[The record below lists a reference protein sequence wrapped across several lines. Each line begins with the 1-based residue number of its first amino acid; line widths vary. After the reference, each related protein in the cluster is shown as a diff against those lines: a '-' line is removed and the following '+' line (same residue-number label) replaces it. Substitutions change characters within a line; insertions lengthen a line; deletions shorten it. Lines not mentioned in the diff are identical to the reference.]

1 MWTRSSRSHTPGGGR
16 YVARAAGLVG
26 LLLFVCAPLPAQ
38 EGEPP
43 AEGEGEAGGGGSPTP
58 QAPVGVEEDPG
69 DAGEPGDPAEPDERS
84 PFDEPEPGGF
94 EAPFGDRTFISSS
107 LAMSTGRDQ
116 GFQARGEELDDTVH
130 RVTPRLFW
138 RLRPSPRSE
147 LAVGYAPELEYFEQ
161 NDDLDAVHHIA
172 GVRFSHELT
181 RRSRVTGGA
190 SLLDGEDPSRHLGGA
205 VLLVLPRVPY
215 QRTRARA
222 GFEHRWER
230 TSAFLEL
237 SRTDTEIDSAPGR
250 LLAVGLDRSE
260 TTATV
265 GLRRRVSPRLGLSGS
280 YSYVDASDAAPAGGP
295 GDVAA
300 EEVDAFQTAI
310 LGVDYSVTPR
320 VDLDV
325 SGGVLEDDDGEI
337 SYIGRAGIRRTGRN
351 VGFRLG
357 YDRSLLSLGTT
368 DGAADVDGP
377 GPPTA
382 AVRDTL
388 SQTVTVAFLV
398 RLAGRMR
405 WEQLA
410 RGTRSS
416 LPDEEDLETLA
427 ASSRLVIEV
436 TRRIGAF
443 AQVDYLDQQG
453 SEALGAEFSRVDFTA
468 GLIVGL
474 SGPRGSWGVTRPQR
488 ELETVLP
495 YDGRRY

>member
-1 MWTRSSRSHTPGGGR
+1 MWTDPHPVGAGPH
-16 YVARAAGLVG
+16 VARVAGLVG
-26 LLLFVCAPLPAQ
+26 ILLLACVPLSAQ
-38 EGEPP
+38 EGEEAP
-43 AEGEGEAGGGGSPTP
+43 AEGEAGAGGSPTP
-58 QAPVGVEEDPG
+58 QAPVGVEEGPGEAEEPEDTG
-69 DAGEPGDPAEPDERS
+69 DAGERG
-84 PFDEPEPGGF
+84 PFDEAEPRGF
-94 EAPFGDRTFISSS
+94 EAPFGDRTFLSSS
-107 LAMSTGRDQ
+107 LAVSTGRDL

-130 RVTPRLFW
+130 RVTPRLLW

-161 NDDLDAVHHIA
+161 NDDLDAVHHVA
-172 GVRFSHELT
+172 GARFSHELT

-222 GFEHRWER
+222 GFEHRWKR
-230 TSAFLEL
+230 TSFFLEL
-237 SRTDTEIDSAPGR
+237 ARTDTEIDPSPGR
-250 LLAVGLDRSE
+250 LLAFGLDRSE
-260 TTATV
+260 NTATV
-265 GLRRRVSPRLGLSGS
+265 SLRRRVTPRLGLSGS
-280 YSYVDASDAAPAGGP
+280 YSYVDASDAAPAVGP

-320 VDLDV
+320 LDLDV
-325 SGGVLEDDDGEI
+325 SGGVLEDDDGEL

-351 VGFRLG
+351 FGFRLG

-368 DGAADVDGP
+368 GETAGADGAV
-377 GPPTA
+377 PPTA
-382 AVRDTL
+382 AVRDTV
-388 SQTVTVAFLV
+388 SQTVTVAVLA
-398 RLAGRMR
+398 RLGGRVR

-427 ASSRLVIEV
+427 ASSRLVVEV

-453 SEALGAEFSRVDFTA
+453 SEALGAAFSRVDFTA

-474 SGPRGSWGVTRPQR
+474 TGPSGSWGVTRPQR

-495 YDGRRY
+495 YDARRY

>member
-1 MWTRSSRSHTPGGGR
+1 MWTDPHSVGDGR
-16 YVARAAGLVG
+16 HVARAAGRVG
-26 LLLFVCAPLPAQ
+26 VLLHACVPQTAQ
-38 EGEPP
+38 EGAEAP
-43 AEGEGEAGGGGSPTP
+43 AEGEAGAAGSAGP
-58 QAPVGVEEDPG
+58 QAPVGVQEEPGEAEGPEDAG
-69 DAGEPGDPAEPDERS
+69 DAGERG
-84 PFDEPEPGGF
+84 PFDEAEPQGF
-94 EAPFGDRTFISSS
+94 EAPFGDRTFLSSS
-107 LAMSTGRDQ
+107 LAVSTGRDL

-130 RVTPRLFW
+130 RVTPRLLW

-172 GVRFSHELT
+172 GARFSHELT
-181 RRSRVTGGA
+181 RRSRLTGGA

-215 QRTRARA
+215 QRTRAHA

-230 TSAFLEL
+230 TSFFLEL
-237 SRTDTEIDSAPGR
+237 ARTDTEIDPSPGR
-250 LLAVGLDRSE
+250 LLASGLDRSE
-260 TTATV
+260 NTATL

-280 YSYVDASDAAPAGGP
+280 YSYVDASDAEPVGGP
-295 GDVAA
+295 GDVVA
-300 EEVDAFQTAI
+300 EEADAFQTAI

-320 VDLDV
+320 LDLDV
-325 SGGVLEDDDGEI
+325 SGGVLEDDAGEL

-351 VGFRLG
+351 FGFRLG

-368 DGAADVDGP
+368 DGVAGADGAV
-377 GPPTA
+377 PPTA
-382 AVRDTL
+382 AVRDTV
-388 SQTVTVAFLV
+388 SQTVTVGFLA
-398 RLAGRMR
+398 RLGGRVR

-427 ASSRLVIEV
+427 ASSRLVVEV

-453 SEALGAEFSRVDFTA
+453 SEALGAAFSRVDFTA
-468 GLIVGL
+468 GLILGL
-474 SGPRGSWGVTRPQR
+474 SGPSGSWGVVRPQR